1 MVLEEGAPSS
11 EVTEGRGLMLKKDMS
26 DVLLEWSM
34 GQEGEGK
41 GAPSGVALT
50 CKHIL

>member
-11 EVTEGRGLMLKKDMS
+11 EVSEGRGLMLKKDMS
-26 DVLLEWSM
+26 DVLLKWSM
-34 GQEGEGK
+34 GQDREGK
-41 GAPSGVALT
+41 GAPSGVAPT